1 MKEATG
7 ELNMTLITVSIIGTI
22 FLAVT
27 VILPRVMNN
36 TDNVWGNNSKDS
48 QINFGKTNV
57 NADAEE

>member
-27 VILPRVMNN
+27 VILPRVMNS

-57 NADAEE
+57 NADDEE

>member
-27 VILPRVMNN
+27 VIVPRVLNN

-57 NADAEE
+57 NSDDE

>member
-36 TDNVWGNNSKDS
+36 TDNVWGSNSKDS
-48 QINFGKTNV
+48 QISCGKTNV
-57 NADAEE
+57 NADDEE

>member
-27 VILPRVMNN
+27 EIVPCVMNN
-36 TDNVWGNNSKDS
+36 SNNVWGDDSKDS
-48 QINFGKTNV
+48 QINFGKTNA
-57 NADAEE
+57 NSDDE

>member
-27 VILPRVMNN
+27 VIVPRVMNN
-36 TDNVWGNNSKDS
+36 SNNVWGDDSKDS
-48 QINFGKTNV
+48 QINFGKTNA
-57 NADAEE
+57 NSDDE

>member
-57 NADAEE
+57 NADDEE